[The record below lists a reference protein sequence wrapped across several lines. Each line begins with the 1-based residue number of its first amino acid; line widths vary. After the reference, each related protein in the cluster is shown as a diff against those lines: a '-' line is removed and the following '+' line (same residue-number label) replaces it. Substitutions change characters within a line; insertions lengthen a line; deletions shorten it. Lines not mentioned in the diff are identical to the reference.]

1 MAVEEAQREGLGGG
15 FEELVTATKKRVQG
29 VVELAAA
36 EARLAALSGLAMLLL
51 VLVAAAA
58 LVVGW
63 VLLVACLLYLIS
75 LLGIAWLWPGFG
87 FALAH
92 ALLAFYLWQVAV
104 RLSRNLTLPELRTS
118 LLRRTPASVAASD
131 DSGGLVASR
140 S

>member
-1 MAVEEAQREGLGGG
+1 MAAEHVQREGLGGG
-15 FEELVTATKKRVQG
+15 FEELVDAGKKRVLG
-29 VVELAAA
+29 IIELAAA

-51 VLVAAAA
+51 VMVAAAA

-63 VLLVACLLYLIS
+63 VLLVVCLLYLIS
-75 LLGIAWLWPGFG
+75 RLGIGWFWPGVG

-92 ALLAFYLWQVAV
+92 ALLAFYLWQLAV

-118 LLRRTPASVAASD
+118 LLRSTARVGAVED
-131 DSGGLVASR
+131 GGGLVASR